1 MSRRAALAVAAV
13 AFAVVATAN
22 SGGYRFGVS
31 DQAYYEPAVAKGV
44 DAALFPRDSALLDV
58 QSRFLGSVHLLAAL
72 SRATGTGLPAL
83 FLAAYVM
90 TLAGLFAASVVL
102 ARRLSMSWW
111 AIAAFLLLLTLRH
124 RIAKTGANSLEGY
137 MHPRMIAF
145 VCGVAASAAI
155 GKARMGWAA
164 MWTALA
170 VFMHPTTGV
179 WFAVMSIAGFA
190 AARPEWRRTI
200 ASACAVAGG
209 VGFALLEAGP
219 LAGRLRVMDAD
230 WLAVLADKDYL
241 FPTAWPAYA
250 WLLNLAYPVILV
262 LVYRQRRARGVTA
275 PGEFALVAGLVALVG
290 VFLISVPFTA
300 ARLALAVQLQIN
312 RVFWLTDFFTM
323 IYVAWWLIDRAP
335 DARRRIVIVGLIAA
349 LAVGRGAYVLRVEA
363 DRTLVQASL
372 PDTPWIGALAWL
384 RTQPASWFVLADPGH
399 AWKYG
404 VSVRV
409 GAHRDTFLELGK
421 DSSMAMYDRDVAM
434 RVKERSAALANFD
447 DLDAAGFRALAA
459 RFGIDVLV
467 DRRTRALALP
477 VLHQNADFVVYDL
490 R

>member
-44 DAALFPRDSALLDV
+44 DPALFPRDSALLDV
-58 QSRFLGSVHLLAAL
+58 QSRFLGSVHLLAGLA
-72 SRATGTGLPAL
+72 RATGAGLPSL
-83 FLAAYVM
+83 FLAAYLA
-90 TLAGLFAASVVL
+90 TLAGLFAASVGL
-102 ARRLSMSWW
+102 ARRLGLSWW
-111 AIAAFLLLLTLRH
+111 AVAAFLLLLTLRH

-145 VCGVAASAAI
+145 VCGVAASAAA
-155 GKARMGWAA
+155 ARARASWAA
-164 MWTALA
+164 AWTIAA
-170 VFMHPTTGV
+170 AFMHPTTGV
-179 WFAVMSIAGFA
+179 WFGVMLGAGLA
-190 AARPEWRRTI
+190 AARPAWRR
-200 ASACAVAGG
+200 ALLAGG
-209 VGFALLEAGP
+209 VVAAAVAVWMLTAGP
-219 LAGRLRVMDAD
+219 LAGRLRLMDAD

-241 FPTAWPAYA
+241 FPAAWPAYA
-250 WLLNLAYPVILV
+250 WLLNLAYPVIL
-262 LVYRQRRARGVTA
+262 LFVYRQRRGRGVTA
-275 PGEFALVAGLVALVG
+275 AGERALVTGLLALVA
-290 VFLISVPFTA
+290 VFLISVPLTA
-300 ARLALAVQLQIN
+300 ARVALVVQLQIN
-312 RVFWLTDFFTM
+312 RIFWLTDFFTM

-335 DARRRIVIVGLIAA
+335 HARRQIVIVGLIAA
-349 LAVGRGAYVLRVEA
+349 LAVGRGVYVLRVEA

-372 PDTPWIGALAWL
+372 PRTTWTEALSWL
-384 RTQPASWFVLADPGH
+384 EAQPASWFVLADPGH

-409 GAHRDTFLELGK
+409 GAHRDAFLELGK

-434 RVKERSAALANFD
+434 RVRERAAALGNFD
-447 DLDAAGFRALAA
+447 GLDATGLRALAA

-467 DRRTRALALP
+467 DRRTRVLALP